1 MGMKTIQ
8 PSYRGQVSHVI
19 GDLLLLVL
27 FIASLAQI
35 GLCLDAGR
43 SLLQPAPSCSAIMA
57 GPVLGTN
64 VPVHVLPSAGFPSSA
79 KRG

>member
-1 MGMKTIQ
+1 MKTLQ
-8 PSYRGQVSHVI
+8 PIYRGQVSHVI
-19 GDLLLLVL
+19 GDYLLLVL

-43 SLLQPAPSCSAIMA
+43 SLLQPAPSCSAVMA

-64 VPVHVLPSAGFPSSA
+64 LPAHVLPSASFPSSV